1 MISKQGR
8 EGREAERRRRGREEG
23 GRGREGGREGKRI
36 LGGKRRV
43 GELFKDTVAY
53 IRNIKKT
60 EIHILIEENFL
71 DMLNENGDI
80 YKFKPNQ
87 VKS

>member
-1 MISKQGR
+1 MSALSLTGLGWTLIYLPVTTFP
-8 EGREAERRRRGREEG
+8 
-23 GRGREGGREGKRI
+23 KRI